1 MSKIIMPTSDA
12 CTDFQS
18 EPVSPLE
25 VRKYRNASNIPPGL
39 YQNFDLHLG
48 DKIFAQVHND
58 DLYLTNDYKKLQH
71 VQITNKA
78 YRSFLRIPFPN
89 GLDCRLQSCFRNWFI
104 PSASYRFLA
113 TKDCVDVSLIKK
125 DLSLDE
131 YTHRMYDRVIE
142 TLKRIYSHHDR
153 VYLHYSGGIDSLVCL
168 SFIIK
173 LGLQKRTTLLYFKN
187 LPEILYQ
194 WEPESSFIDTVKK
207 HAIEKLFTDMADQMH
222 SIISDSVSIT
232 DFLHQVNHGTF
243 QDAQCYSTA
252 TMMQRYPDGAH
263 IGGHLGNESLLHW
276 HIYINDVL
284 DAGHDIDQIKELSKG
299 PVYSQ
304 NHVLRLMIA
313 RIEKSRTAPGQ
324 IKNYD
329 LNALNNTIDPTDC
342 DQWLLPVMEFK
353 HHNQTPR
360 ASLNI
365 GPVKFYHPLM
375 DEDTSQLH
383 RKLHWKDID
392 FSYLVDAKLARD
404 ILKINVGN
412 MLDQYVTVDGLEVD
426 SWGKSFMLSA
436 EKINP
441 KILQIPDNL
450 NHDDN
455 GVKWLRYVSKH
466 VHTHGINTHNL
477 ISFKALDQLSKL
489 CAGELDLWTPNPRYK
504 F

>member
-1 MSKIIMPTSDA
+1 MLTADA
-12 CTDFQS
+12 QTDFQS
-18 EPVSPLE
+18 EPVWPLE
-25 VRKYRNASNIPPGL
+25 VKKYRNASNIPPGL

-48 DKIFAQVHND
+48 DKIFVQVHND

-78 YRSFLRIPFPN
+78 YHSFLRIPFPG

-104 PSASYRFLA
+104 PSASYKFLV
-113 TKDCVDVSLIKK
+113 TEDCVDVSLIKK

-131 YTHRMYDRVIE
+131 YTHQMYDRVIE
-142 TLKRIYSHHDR
+142 TLKSIYAQHDR

-173 LGLQKRTTLLYFKN
+173 LGLQRRTTLLYFKN

-284 DAGHDIDQIKELSKG
+284 QAGHDIEQIKELSKG

-304 NHVLRLMIA
+304 NHVLRLMISK
-313 RIEKSRTAPGQ
+313 IENNGKAPGQ
-324 IKNYD
+324 IENYD
-329 LNALNNTIDPTDC
+329 LNALSKTIDPTGC

-360 ASLNI
+360 ASLNV

-404 ILKINVGN
+404 IIKINVGN
-412 MLDQYVTVDGLEVD
+412 MLDQYITVDGLEVD
-426 SWGKSFMLSA
+426 SWGKSFMLPA

-489 CAGELDLWTPNPRYK
+489 CAGELDLWTPNLRYK

>member
-1 MSKIIMPTSDA
+1 
-12 CTDFQS
+12 
-18 EPVSPLE
+18 
-25 VRKYRNASNIPPGL
+25 
-39 YQNFDLHLG
+39 
-48 DKIFAQVHND
+48 
-58 DLYLTNDYKKLQH
+58 
-71 VQITNKA
+71 
-78 YRSFLRIPFPN
+78 
-89 GLDCRLQSCFRNWFI
+89 
-104 PSASYRFLA
+104 
-113 TKDCVDVSLIKK
+113 
-125 DLSLDE
+125 
-131 YTHRMYDRVIE
+131 
-142 TLKRIYSHHDR
+142 
-153 VYLHYSGGIDSLVCL
+153 
-168 SFIIK
+168 
-173 LGLQKRTTLLYFKN
+173 LYFKN

-222 SIISDSVSIT
+222 SIISDSVNIT
-232 DFLHQVNHGTF
+232 DFLHQINYGTF

-284 DAGHDIDQIKELSKG
+284 DAGHDIEQIKELSKG

-329 LNALNNTIDPTDC
+329 LNALNDTIDPTDC

-466 VHTHGINTHNL
+466 AHTHGINTHNL

-489 CAGELDLWTPNPRYK
+489 CAGELDLWSPNPRYK